1 MARIDNLNNYLTD
14 VASAIKTMREYDSNT
29 LIKAS
34 DFDTEIKKI
43 DTVKAA
49 TDVTYDGTTS
59 GLTGAT
65 VQAAID
71 ELSSEKQEKL
81 IAGDNIIIDNTNK
94 ISAIVPKITVDNAPT
109 EGSTNPVSSGGVYT
123 ALSGIKTIK
132 LQIVTVLPETG
143 ESNIIYLVQ
152 SAVSQEHDF
161 YDEYMYFNDSWER
174 IGSTKVNIADYY
186 NKTEIDTKETTLNN
200 TISTKANIADVYNK
214 TEIDAKE
221 TNLNNT
227 KANISDVYNK
237 TEIDAKQL
245 LKQDKLTA
253 GDNVTISN
261 NVISAGKDYYLVTGN
276 SETNR
281 FYLVDAKPGVYQF
294 VNYPFFTDAT
304 LIYDFN
310 LQTRIYYYTSTDSA
324 TAQYIDTLDG
334 RLIIPKTV
342 PFSFNSYNAT
352 YALYLASDGAY
363 MKLGTIA
370 GRSSPA
376 QRFDAALGNPKHIL
390 STGGTFTVL
399 PTSTVV
405 PSTDKDLVNKLY
417 VDTQDKTKQD
427 ALVSG
432 TNIKTVNGSSILG
445 SGDISI
451 LSSYDNKSI
460 NVTSDGKLQTVGI
473 IDTNSGN
480 ADKLWTG
487 TLVQYNAITSKD
499 ADTTYIITDDDLG
512 YETTTNKVTSLSST
526 STDSQYPTA
535 KCVYDLVGNIET
547 LLSSI

>member
-161 YDEYMYFNDSWER
+161 YDEYMYFNDNWER
-174 IGSTKVNIADYY
+174 IGSTKVNMADYY

-261 NVISAGKDYYLVTGN
+261 NVISVGKDYYLVTGN

-294 VNYPFFTDAT
+294 VNYPFTDAT
-304 LIYDFN
+304 LIYNFN
-310 LQTRIYYYTSTDSA
+310 LQTRIYYYTSTDST

-342 PFSFNSYNAT
+342 PFSYISYYAT
-352 YALYLASDGAY
+352 YALYLANDGTY
-363 MKLGTIA
+363 MKLGAVA
-370 GRSSPA
+370 GHSSPA
-376 QRFDAALGNPKHIL
+376 QRFDAAVGNPKHIL

-427 ALVSG
+427 TLVSG